1 MSEMY
6 KNGKQIQALG
16 LNIPEGTILA
26 LMKMYN

>member
-1 MSEMY
+1 MY
-6 KNGKQIQALG
+6 KNGKQMQAYLG